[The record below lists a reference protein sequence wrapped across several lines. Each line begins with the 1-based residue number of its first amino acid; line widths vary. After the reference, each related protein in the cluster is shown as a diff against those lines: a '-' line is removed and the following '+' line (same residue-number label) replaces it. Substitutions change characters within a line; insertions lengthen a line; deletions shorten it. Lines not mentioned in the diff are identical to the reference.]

1 MTCRCVAGASRS
13 TLRAVERSRLSP
25 SGLVL
30 LALVTVAWGL
40 SWPAI
45 KVVLAEVPP
54 LTFRA
59 ICLVVGGAGLLGLA
73 RLAGQSLHV
82 PARAWGRLLA
92 IAACNIVGWNTFK
105 IYGIAHLPAGR
116 AALIGYTMP
125 IWSTL
130 FSVWLLGERLTVRR
144 GASLV
149 LGMAGVVVLLVA
161 EAAGMAGATTGV
173 ALMLASAMSWGLS
186 VVLLKR
192 FALPAPTA
200 CLTGWMM
207 LAGSVPFVAGAVIL
221 EHDHWQLVTAK
232 VGLSLA
238 YSVVIAFMFGYWAW
252 NRVVLMVPVAV
263 SSVSILAVPVVS
275 LLSSAWLLHEPLT
288 WRELVAGACILG
300 AIALVN
306 GSPAARRAPAS
317 SDLLSRHRLR

>member
-1 MTCRCVAGASRS
+1 MTASGISCVAGAPRS

-25 SGLVL
+25 FGLVL

-40 SWPAI
+40 SWAAI
-45 KVVLAEVPP
+45 KLVLAEVPP

-59 ICLVVGGAGLLGLA
+59 ICLVAGGAGVLALA

-92 IAACNIVGWNTFK
+92 VAAFNIVGWNTFK
-105 IYGIAHLPAGR
+105 IYGIAHLPSGR

-125 IWSTL
+125 MWSTL

-149 LGMAGVVVLLVA
+149 LGMAGVVVLL
-161 EAAGMAGATTGV
+161 AADATGMASATSGV
-173 ALMLASAMSWGLS
+173 VLMLASAVSWGLS

-192 FALPAPTA
+192 FALPAPAA

-207 LAGSVPFVAGAVIL
+207 LAGSVPIVAGAVVL
-221 EHDHWQLVTAK
+221 EHDRWRPVTAT
-232 VGLSLA
+232 VGLGLA

-263 SSVSILAVPVVS
+263 SSVSILAVPMIS
-275 LLSSAWLLHEPLT
+275 LLSGAWLLHEPLT

-300 AIALVN
+300 AIALVL
-306 GSPAARRAPAS
+306 GSPAARRA
-317 SDLLSRHRLR
+317 DDR

>member
-1 MTCRCVAGASRS
+1 
-13 TLRAVERSRLSP
+13 VERSRLSP
-25 SGLVL
+25 FGLVL

-45 KVVLAEVPP
+45 KLVLAEVPP

-59 ICLVVGGAGLLGLA
+59 ICLVAGGAGVLALA

-92 IAACNIVGWNTFK
+92 IAAFNIVGWNTFK
-105 IYGIAHLPAGR
+105 IYGIAHLPSGR

-125 IWSTL
+125 MWSTL

-149 LGMAGVVVLLVA
+149 LGMAGVGVLLA
-161 EAAGMAGATTGV
+161 ADAAGMASATTGV
-173 ALMLASAMSWGLS
+173 VLMLASAMSWGLS

-207 LAGSVPFVAGAVIL
+207 LAGSVPFVAGAVVL
-221 EHDHWQLVTAK
+221 EHDRWRPVTTT

-263 SSVSILAVPVVS
+263 SSVSILAVPVIS
-275 LLSSAWLLHEPLT
+275 LLSGAWLLHEPLT

-300 AIALVN
+300 AIALVL
-306 GSPAARRAPAS
+306 GSPAARRAD
-317 SDLLSRHRLR
+317 DLGTAAARDSAESPV